1 MLAQVENI
9 RKTAQRSR
17 HTPRKSV
24 APTSSQDPSSEDA
37 GLSADISKERHT
49 GHSTRILRRGDTEA
63 LPSTASVGQSGTIPP
78 QTLSPHTPPRPKSMY
93 AGSADKQQ
101 ACDGSAPES
110 SRNKRK
116 SSKSQ
121 ASKQLTQ
128 VSAMPMMNDTSTS
141 TPRRDPMTPRRDS
154 VTPKRSTETPSKAYA
169 GPTFH
174 ASPAASS
181 LPLPKFYS
189 KSVPNVDKTKSLKT
203 MMEQEDPDS
212 SSGSEES
219 PAVKD
224 SQHAINLEARVE
236 SPLDIFFRADREAK
250 GRTGSMPNVPCG
262 RNSQANG
269 IGTTSGPQ
277 TPQRLHSCSHSVGGM
292 FALELDG
299 AAPEELSGPRP
310 SGKPSLHRNSPAPVA
325 VKSNGQREAER
336 EEQRKAQTIALKKL
350 LYSPTPQVLHNN
362 STGQRPPSSK
372 LRKELSMPTSPE
384 QGETIEFPGT
394 PTPSRIRNPTT
405 PANYKP
411 KQQDGHAS
419 PLRPFTSESKPDRGH
434 NVPFPHDS
442 TSMKFIEDDLRRILK
457 MDALAGDGIT
467 GLRS

>member
-17 HTPRKSV
+17 HTPAKPV
-24 APTSSQDPSSEDA
+24 APISSQDPSSEDA
-37 GLSADISKERHT
+37 GLSAYASKEMHT
-49 GHSTRILRRGDTEA
+49 GHPTRILRRGDTEA
-63 LPSTASVGQSGTIPP
+63 LLSTASVGQSGTIPP
-78 QTLSPHTPPRPKSMY
+78 QTLSPQTPPRPKSMY

-128 VSAMPMMNDTSTS
+128 VSAMPMMNDTPTS
-141 TPRRDPMTPRRDS
+141 TPRRDPITPRRDS

-203 MMEQEDPDS
+203 MMEQEAPDS
-212 SSGSEES
+212 SSESEES
-219 PAVKD
+219 PAVED
-224 SQHAINLEARVE
+224 SQHAINIEARVE

-250 GRTGSMPNVPCG
+250 GRTGSAPNAPCG
-262 RNSQANG
+262 RYSQANG

-277 TPQRLHSCSHSVGGM
+277 TLQRHHSCSNSVGGM

-299 AAPEELSGPRP
+299 AAPEELSGPRT
-310 SGKPSLHRNSPAPVA
+310 SGKPSLDRDSPAPVA

-350 LYSPTPQVLHNN
+350 LYSPTSQVHF
-362 STGQRPPSSK
+362 TGQRPPSSK

-411 KQQDGHAS
+411 KQQDGHVS

-442 TSMKFIEDDLRRILK
+442 TSMKSIEDDLRRILK
-457 MDALAGDGIT
+457 MDVLAGDGVT